1 MSGIFISHSSRDQLA
16 AEAMA
21 ARLRAQGYQSLFLD
35 FDPADGIPAG
45 RDWEREIYARLRSC
59 SGVVVLCS
67 MHSMASDWC
76 FAEITHARALGKR
89 LFPVLIGECT
99 LRPLLL
105 DTQVVDL
112 RADAEDGYARLW
124 RGMRDAGLD
133 PTDSFAWDSGRAPY
147 PGLAPFQAADAAV
160 YFGREQEQRRCLDTL
175 AQMRRYGGERLLV
188 VVGASGSG
196 KSSLVR
202 AGVLPR
208 IARMLDWRVLGPMRP
223 LRRPDEELARLLP
236 QGQPVPAATPAAL
249 GAALASAF
257 ATEPARPAALLI
269 VDQLEELVT
278 TSAPEAAA
286 RFVEALR
293 AALAPEAG
301 ELYCLATLRADYLG
315 ALQAHPA
322 WSALPFRQQP
332 LAAMNASHF
341 AEIITGPARV
351 AGLELEDGLVEAL
364 AHDTGSPDALPLL
377 AFTLSRLWRDFGD
390 DRRLTLDEYRARFGG
405 LEGAIRHEAE
415 AVLSALAPAPE
426 ALAALRH
433 AFRLLVRVEPEGGY
447 TRRAARW
454 QDLPALA
461 HPLLE
466 AFVAARLL
474 VSGQEEGGARMLEVA
489 HEALFRAWDQLRRW
503 LDEDRVFL
511 LWRQHALA
519 AAQAWQRAPDEAGL
533 LLRGG
538 SLAEARRWQ
547 GERGDELGAALGNYI
562 DAGVAAARR
571 VRMRQLG
578 ARGGLAVLVLASA
591 ALGAGFWQQQRE
603 AARQRIDSYWSGA
616 LAARDAGDDALRAA
630 HYLARAADLGGDG
643 PARDNALIAIGML
656 AGGVEL
662 AGEITLTGAPDGL
675 RLPTGAGGEAQ
686 ANGGAEE
693 QAGAGTQARAE
704 ARAARDEH
712 AGRDGGTVGEARTTG
727 DGRDG
732 TRPQLLL
739 AWRGREA
746 TLYALSDGRQR
757 ARLEHPD
764 AVADGFVL
772 AAGTVLTRDAGGGVW
787 MWGVDASARAL
798 AQGGVARMAVDR
810 DGRQLAGW
818 GDDGVRRWTLPGGVP
833 AGHLLAGSAIAGAAF
848 IDRGGLLAWN
858 AAGRFWRMD
867 AADETD
873 AAETADVAGAT
884 ASWETGCAPRGVE
897 VAADGRSAISFCD
910 TALIRHDPIAGGVAA
925 RWNSPELIDGV
936 RFDAEAGVVV
946 SWSAGRGRLR
956 VWQAANG
963 AARFER
969 PLEREGSLSRVLLL
983 PGARRL
989 LTAGADGRLEAWD
1002 LALGEL
1008 VARGR
1013 HHRADAPVLAAV
1025 NAEGTRVLAWSQAA
1039 GARLWDAGTLTPLSL
1054 PLQHPGR
1061 VLGAAFDDTGDAI
1074 LSWADDGSVRL
1085 WQRQP
1090 ALELTAPVPA
1100 GAQAALPRP
1109 QAPDAALKD
1118 KLDALGV
1125 HDYQVLAVRGEQVLL
1140 AGGPVARRLGP
1151 GVRLSPPLALDEAVR
1166 GGAVLDGDRVVLW
1179 GNSSVRLWDGAGGWP
1194 LSAVLRS
1201 DVLFPDSGAIG
1212 AAGFA
1217 AAASL
1222 ASSQVSGQVQARQ
1235 WRWPLPRPGTL
1246 DAAAWLALG
1255 NATTMDEHGAI
1266 RPLAR
1271 AQWCERMRSVQRAAT
1286 GCDP

>member
-1 MSGIFISHSSRDQLA
+1 MLGPVRQMWGRTAVSGIFISHSSRDREA

-21 ARLRAQGYQSLFLD
+21 TRLRAQGYQSLFLD

-67 MHSMASDWC
+67 AHSMASDWC

-89 LFPVLIGECT
+89 LFPVLIADCT

-112 RADAEDGYARLW
+112 RADAEGGYARLW
-124 RGMRDAGLD
+124 HGMRGAGLD
-133 PTDSFAWDSGRAPY
+133 PADSFAWESGRAPY

-208 IARMLDWRVLGPMRP
+208 IARMPDWRVLAPMRP
-223 LRRPDEELARLLP
+223 LRQPDEELARLLP
-236 QGQPVPAATPAAL
+236 QGQPAPAATPAAL

-257 ATEPARPAALLI
+257 AAEPGQPAVLLV

-278 TSAPEAAA
+278 TSTPEAAA
-286 RFVEALR
+286 RFVQALR

-301 ELYCLATLRADYLG
+301 ELYCLATLRADYVG
-315 ALQAHPA
+315 ALQSLPA
-322 WSALPFRQQP
+322 WGALPFRQQP
-332 LAAMNASHF
+332 LAPMNASHF

-377 AFTLSRLWRDFGD
+377 AFTLNRLWRDFGD

-415 AVLSALAPAPE
+415 AVLGALAPAPE
-426 ALAALRH
+426 ALTALRH
-433 AFRLLVRVEPEGGY
+433 AFRHLVRVEPEGGY

-454 QDLPALA
+454 QDLPAAA

-466 AFVAARLL
+466 ALVAARLL
-474 VSGQEEGGARMLEVA
+474 VSGQDEGGARMLEVA

-519 AAQAWQRAPDEAGL
+519 AAEAWQRAPDDTGL

-538 SLAEARRWQ
+538 PLAEAQRWQ
-547 GERGDELGAALGNYI
+547 AERADELGEPLRAYA
-562 DAGVAAARR
+562 DASAAAER
-571 VRMRQLG
+571 RMRLRRLG

-591 ALGAGFWQQQRE
+591 ALGTGFWQQQRE

-662 AGEITLTGAPDGL
+662 AGEITLPGALDGV
-675 RLPTGAGGEAQ
+675 RLWTSAASG
-686 ANGGAEE
+686 
-693 QAGAGTQARAE
+693 ARAPS
-704 ARAARDEH
+704 
-712 AGRDGGTVGEARTTG
+712 GV

-732 TRPQLLL
+732 VDGPVGARPRVLL

-746 TLYALSDGRQR
+746 TVHDLADGRQR
-757 ARLEHPD
+757 ARFEHPD
-764 AVADGFVL
+764 AVADGLVL
-772 AAGTVLTRDAGGGVW
+772 AGGAVVTREASGGVW
-787 MWGVDASARAL
+787 LWGDEAPPRAL
-798 AQGGVARMAVDR
+798 AQGGVARIIADR
-810 DGRQLAGW
+810 DGRQLVGW
-818 GDDGVRRWTLPGGVP
+818 GDDGVHRWTLPAGTP
-833 AGHLLAGSAIAGAAF
+833 AGHLLAGSALAGAAF
-848 IDRGGLLAWN
+848 VDGGGLLAWS
-858 AAGRFWRMD
+858 AAGRFWRVD
-867 AADETD
+867 AA
-873 AAETADVAGAT
+873 GASV
-884 ASWETGCAPRGVE
+884 SWETGCAPRGVE
-897 VAADGRSAISFCD
+897 VAADGRGAISFCD
-910 TALIRHDPIAGGVAA
+910 TALIRHDPAAGQVAA
-925 RWNSPELIDGV
+925 RWNSPERIDGV

-956 VWQAANG
+956 VWQAADG
-963 AARFER
+963 TARFER
-969 PLEREGSLSRVLLL
+969 PLDREGSLSRVLLL
-983 PGARRL
+983 AGARRL
-989 LTAGADGRLEAWD
+989 ITGGADGWLEAWD
-1002 LALGEL
+1002 LAQGEQA
-1008 VARGR
+1008 ARGR
-1013 HHRADAPVLAAV
+1013 HHLEDAPVLATAS
-1025 NAEGTRVLAWSQAA
+1025 ADGTRVLAWSQAA

-1061 VLGAAFDDTGDAI
+1061 VVGAALDEAGGAI
-1074 LSWADDGSVRL
+1074 LTWADDGSVRM
-1085 WQRQP
+1085 WRRQP
-1090 ALELTAPVPA
+1090 ALELTAPAPA
-1100 GAQAALPRP
+1100 GAEAALPRAR
-1109 QAPDAALKD
+1109 APDAALKAR
-1118 KLDALGV
+1118 LDALGL
-1125 HDYQVLAVRGEQVLL
+1125 HGYELLDTQGEYALL
-1140 AGGPVARRLGP
+1140 GAGPLVRRLGP
-1151 GVRLSPPLALDEAVR
+1151 GDRLSPPLAIDEGAR
-1166 GGAVLDGDRVVLW
+1166 GGALLDGERVVLW
-1179 GNSSVRLWDGAGGWP
+1179 GASSVRLWDAAGGRP
-1194 LSAVLRS
+1194 LSALLRS
-1201 DVLFPDSGAIG
+1201 DVLFPERGAIDDG
-1212 AAGFA
+1212 LLTADA
-1217 AAASL
+1217 L
-1222 ASSQVSGQVQARQ
+1222 QARR
-1235 WRWPLPRPGTL
+1235 WRWPLAEPG
-1246 DAAAWLALG
+1246 AAGVAAWLALG
-1255 NATTMDEHGAI
+1255 NATAMDEQGAI
-1266 RPLAR
+1266 HPLAR
-1271 AQWCERMRSVQRAAT
+1271 MQWCERMRSVQRPAI
-1286 GCDP
+1286 GCGQ

>member
-1 MSGIFISHSSRDQLA
+1 MSGIFISHSSRDRQA
-16 AEAMA
+16 AEEMA

-67 MHSMASDWC
+67 AHSMASDWC
-76 FAEITHARALGKR
+76 FAEITHARALGKH

-99 LRPLLL
+99 LRPLLV

-124 RGMRDAGLD
+124 RGMRGAGLD
-133 PTDSFAWDSGRAPY
+133 PADSFAWERGRAPY

-208 IARMLDWRVLGPMRP
+208 IARMPDWRVLAPMRP
-223 LRRPDEELARLLP
+223 LRQPDEELAHLLLP
-236 QGQPVPAATPAAL
+236 SQPAPADTPAAL

-257 ATEPARPAALLI
+257 AAEPGRPAVLLV

-286 RFVEALR
+286 RFVQALR

-301 ELYCLATLRADYLG
+301 ELYCLATLRADYVG

-322 WSALPFRQQP
+322 WGALPFRQQP
-332 LAAMNASHF
+332 LAPMSASHF
-341 AEIITGPARV
+341 AEIITAPARV
-351 AGLELEDGLVEAL
+351 AGLELEDGLVEAV

-377 AFTLSRLWRDFGD
+377 AFTLNRLWRDFGD

-415 AVLSALAPAPE
+415 AVLGALAPAPE
-426 ALAALRH
+426 VLAALRQ
-433 AFRLLVRVEPEGGY
+433 AFRQLVRVEPEGGY

-454 QDLPALA
+454 QDLPAAA

-466 AFVAARLL
+466 ALVAARLL

-519 AAQAWQRAPDEAGL
+519 AAEAWQRAPADTGL

-538 SLAEARRWQ
+538 PLAEARRWQ
-547 GERGDELGAALGNYI
+547 AERADELGETLRAYT
-562 DAGVAAARR
+562 DASAAAERR
-571 VRMRQLG
+571 ARLRRLG

-630 HYLARAADLGGDG
+630 HYLARAADLGGHG

-656 AGGVEL
+656 AGGVAL
-662 AGEITLTGAPDGL
+662 AGEITLPGAPDGV
-675 RLPTGAGGEAQ
+675 RLWTGAE
-686 ANGGAEE
+686 GGAHVP
-693 QAGAGTQARAE
+693 
-704 ARAARDEH
+704 D
-712 AGRDGGTVGEARTTG
+712 DV
-727 DGRDG
+727 DGRDARDARDG
-732 TRPQLLL
+732 VDGRRGELPSVLL

-746 TLYALSDGRQR
+746 IVYDLADGRQR
-757 ARLEHPD
+757 ARFEHPD
-764 AVADGFVL
+764 AVADGLVL
-772 AAGTVLTRDAGGGVW
+772 AGGAVVTRDAGGGVW
-787 MWGVDASARAL
+787 LWGKGAPPRAL
-798 AQGGVARMAVDR
+798 AQGGVARIAGAR
-810 DGRQLAGW
+810 DGRRLVGW
-818 GDDGVRRWTLPGGVP
+818 GDDGVRRWDLPEGAPG
-833 AGHLLAGSAIAGAAF
+833 GHLLAGRALAGAAF
-848 IDRGGLLAWN
+848 VDGGGLLAWS
-858 AAGRFWRMD
+858 AAGQFWRAD
-867 AADETD
+867 A
-873 AAETADVAGAT
+873 AGAT
-884 ASWETGCAPRGVE
+884 VTWETACAPRGVE

-910 TALIRHDPIAGGVAA
+910 TALIRHDPAVGRVTA

-956 VWQAANG
+956 VWQAADG
-963 AARFER
+963 AARIER
-969 PLEREGSLSRVLLL
+969 PLDREGSLSRVLLL
-983 PGARRL
+983 AGARRL
-989 LTAGADGRLEAWD
+989 VTAGADGWLETWN
-1002 LALGEL
+1002 LEHGEL
-1008 VARGR
+1008 AARGR
-1013 HHRADAPVLAAV
+1013 HHLADAPVLAA
-1025 NAEGTRVLAWSQAA
+1025 ASADGTRVLAWSQAT

-1061 VLGAAFDDTGDAI
+1061 VVGAALDEAGGAI
-1074 LSWADDGSVRL
+1074 LTWADNGSVRL
-1085 WQRQP
+1085 WRRQP
-1090 ALELTAPVPA
+1090 ALELTAPAAP
-1100 GAQAALPRP
+1100 GADAALPRA
-1109 QAPDAALKD
+1109 QAPDATLKAR
-1118 KLDALGV
+1118 LDALGL
-1125 HDYQVLAVRGEQVLL
+1125 HGYELLDTQGEYALL
-1140 AGGPVARRLGP
+1140 GAGPLVRRLGP
-1151 GVRLSPPLALDEAVR
+1151 GDRLSPPLALDEGAR
-1166 GGAVLDGDRVVLW
+1166 GGALLDGERVVLW
-1179 GNSSVRLWDGAGGWP
+1179 GASSVRLWDAVGGRP
-1194 LSAVLRS
+1194 LSALLRS
-1201 DVLFPDSGAIG
+1201 DVLFPERGTIDDGLLTAD
-1212 AAGFA
+1212 A
-1217 AAASL
+1217 L
-1222 ASSQVSGQVQARQ
+1222 QARR
-1235 WRWPLPRPGTL
+1235 WRWPLAETG
-1246 DAAAWLALG
+1246 AAGVAAWLALG

-1266 RPLAR
+1266 RALPR
-1271 AQWCERMRSVQRAAT
+1271 AEWCEFMHTEQRAAS
-1286 GCDP
+1286 GCEH